1 MKKLNVSPLVGA
13 MREHLQGKDKV
24 EGGLAALAVGLADSL
39 DAVLSCEWADERNG
53 RDVFTVREYI
63 TDKPRNEGDQSHWRA
78 QQELRNSAMLTQLFG
93 FESYAIPDG
102 AKQARDKALPA
113 AIALDHFYRDGE
125 GKLSIYVRSVP
136 GSTGNKRNVLG
147 GIPAADMFSL
157 VDADGALTPE
167 GKATFAVFAPV
178 FHRERKRFPHDDA
191 ELQGYMVAY
200 PVESTG
206 SLDPSFRTGNGKSA
220 LRAKSSSKFLS
231 DLVEQAIKAG
241 VLPPPPPRNT
251 KGKVDAGLDIDK
263 SAKLLVDWVAMI
275 SAPDG
280 EVDAAPND
288 EREAALD
295 RLCEAWAAYRVANPR
310 GDLPF

>member
-1 MKKLNVSPLVGA
+1 MKKVNVSPLVGA
-13 MREHLQGKDKV
+13 MREHLQGKDKA

-39 DAVLSCEWADERNG
+39 DAILSCDWADERNG
-53 RDVFTVREYI
+53 RDVFTVKDYI
-63 TDKPRNEGDQSHWRA
+63 LNKPRNEDGSHWKG
-78 QQELRNSAMLTQLFG
+78 QQELRNIAMLTQLFG
-93 FESYAIPDG
+93 FEPYAIPDG

-113 AIALDHFYRDGE
+113 AIALNHFYRDGE

-167 GKATFAVFAPV
+167 GKATFAGFAPV
-178 FHRERKRFPHDDA
+178 FHREKKRFPHDDA
-191 ELQGYMVAY
+191 ELQTYMLGY

-206 SLDPSFRTGNGKSA
+206 SLDPSFRNAKSA

-231 DLVEQAIKAG
+231 DLVERAIKAG

-251 KGKVDAGLDIDK
+251 KGKLDAGLDIDK